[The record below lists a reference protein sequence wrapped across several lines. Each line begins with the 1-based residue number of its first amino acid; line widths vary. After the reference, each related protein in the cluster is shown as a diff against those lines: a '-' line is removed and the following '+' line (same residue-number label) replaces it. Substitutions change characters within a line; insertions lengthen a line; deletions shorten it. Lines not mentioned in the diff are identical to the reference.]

1 MADALTAFQV
11 SVVPRGSLKGVSEFL
26 SSHGTNLFC
35 TFLNTSPETKP
46 RVWRNTY
53 AFAQEYALMSIGG
66 CLG

>member
-53 AFAQEYALMSIGG
+53 AFA
-66 CLG
+66 